1 MLVIP
6 ATQAAPKVQGWGRV
20 NMQGAIIDTA
30 CAIAAGSRD
39 QTIDMDVL
47 PLGNIAR
54 DGQGNTR
61 PFTIELINCT
71 FERPKPNLP
80 NWKQFQVVFDGDADG
95 ELFGVR
101 GDAKGVA
108 LQISDGQGNIAAPGV
123 PLPRGDISPEAC
135 RSTIP
140 SSWSPIINRC
150 MPEAIFLRCASSW
163 IITEVF
169 ITAYGGPQRR
179 KYTIKVRDMM
189 LSPAGKLFR
198 FQVLGLCITLALGSS
213 STRVYAEDGIQFN
226 TDILDVNDR
235 KNIDLSQFSRS
246 GYIMPGSYSMV
257 VHINKNEL
265 PEQKYRFIRRT
276 AIRTAAGPASPKRW
290 SNNWG

>member
-1 MLVIP
+1 MHFPRMKGICQGYLMNRFIYHLVSPCILMTMLVIP

-80 NWKQFQVVFDGDADG
+80 DWKQFQVVFDGDADG
-95 ELFGVR
+95 ELFGVH

-123 PLPRGDISPEAC
+123 PLPRDDISPG
-135 RSTIP
+135 SM
-140 SSWSPIINRC
+140 SLNYS
-150 MPEAIFLRCASSW
+150 
-163 IITEVF
+163 
-169 ITAYGGPQRR
+169 
-179 KYTIKVRDMM
+179 IKLVANNQP
-189 LSPAGKLFR
+189 LHA
-198 FQVLGLCITLALGSS
+198 
-213 STRVYAEDGIQFN
+213 
-226 TDILDVNDR
+226 
-235 KNIDLSQFSRS
+235 
-246 GYIMPGSYSMV
+246 GSYFSAV
-257 VHINKNEL
+257 
-265 PEQKYRFIRRT
+265 RF
-276 AIRTAAGPASPKRW
+276 KLDYY
-290 SNNWG
+290 